1 MDDIKELEN
10 KFYRK
15 SLSYVKDE
23 KVEIDKDQTDMSRI
37 IVSIDVKKRKDLF
50 NEIQ

>member
-1 MDDIKELEN
+1 MDGIKELEN

-23 KVEIDKDQTDMSRI
+23 KVEIDKEQTDMSRI
-37 IVSIDVKKRKDLF
+37 LVSIEVKNKK
-50 NEIQ
+50 